1 MNILILSPGFKEFN
15 YGFSL
20 TGIIIDQCTMLSR
33 NGHTSYVAVDT
44 AFHGDIPNNVNV
56 CYLLEHTDQ
65 IDYHDSNDLSV
76 EHKNIAVITSE
87 KIKSFVI
94 EKKIDLVFTHDIILT
109 GWQLPYYHAIRIASE
124 DLDVGWLH
132 WVHSVPLHN
141 YNWWNIN
148 DTSGVH
154 SIVFPNRASRQL
166 VAEAFKTEF
175 GNVSIIPHIK
185 DIRVVGRFKPETW
198 EFIDKYPEL
207 LSADVV
213 QVYPASSDR
222 LSMKRLRE
230 VMLIFKGIKEL
241 GFSVC
246 LLCANQ
252 WATGK
257 QPREDIAEYEDMALR
272 NGLSKREFI
281 FSSES
286 DKKYELGL
294 PHDMLM
300 DLLSLGNVFIFPTYS
315 ESFGLVLPEAILASG
330 AMPVINSHL
339 DVLNEMLDFRGLR
352 FGFGS
357 YTSKLNYPRGGEKR
371 YLSDIAKVITA
382 RMGNEES
389 IAARTLFRKKFN
401 MDYLYK
407 QYYLPIMT
415 EMSETAKGGENGY

>member
-1 MNILILSPGFKEFN
+1 MNVLIITPGFKEFN

-20 TGIIIDQCTMLSR
+20 TGIVVDQCTMLKR
-33 NGHTSYVAVDT
+33 NGHKPFVAVDS
-44 AFHGDIPNNVNV
+44 AFHGEAPEGVEI
-56 CYLLEHTDQ
+56 CLLLEHTDQ
-65 IDYHDSNDLSV
+65 VDYGREVFLSQ
-76 EHKNIAVITSE
+76 EHKRVAIKTADNIKA
-87 KIKSFVI
+87 FVANNN
-94 EKKIDLVFTHDIILT
+94 IDLVFTHDIILT
-109 GWQLPYYHAIRIASE
+109 GWQLPYYMAIKIASE
-124 DLDVGWLH
+124 DSNVGWFH

-141 YNWWNIN
+141 YDWWDIN
-148 DTSGVH
+148 KLSGVH
-154 SIVFPNRASRQL
+154 TVVFPSRAARQL

-185 DIRVVGRFKPETW
+185 DIRLVGRFKPETW
-198 EFIDKYPEL
+198 EFIDKYPQL
-207 LSADVV
+207 LKADVV

-222 LSMKRLRE
+222 LEMKRLRE

-241 GFSVC
+241 GLSVC

-272 NGLSKREFI
+272 NGLTKQEFI
-281 FSSES
+281 FSSGS
-286 DKKYELGL
+286 FPKYDLGL

-300 DLLSLGNVFIFPTYS
+300 DLMSLSNVFIFPTYS

-330 AMPVINSHL
+330 AIPVINSHL

-357 YTSKLNYPRGGEKR
+357 YTSRLTHPEGGEKR
-371 YLSDIAKVITA
+371 YLSDIAKVIVA
-382 RMGNEES
+382 RMDNEES
-389 IAARTLFRKKFN
+389 VAARTLCRKTLN
-401 MDYLYK
+401 MDYIYDR
-407 QYYLPIMT
+407 YYCPIMM